1 MQMLLPPGTSWP
13 GEQAACLSPQLTSH
27 PPQAP
32 LGADLGALH
41 LLFLPGET
49 GVGVGALTDALDVRV
64 GAGREP
70 EGFALLRVVG
80 LLVLRHLVHGGATGE
95 RVERADADNRW
106 QGAQKQ

>member
-49 GVGVGALTDALDVRV
+49 GMTGMPMASGTTGTPASALV
-64 GAGREP
+64 AG
-70 EGFALLRVVG
+70 
-80 LLVLRHLVHGGATGE
+80 
-95 RVERADADNRW
+95 
-106 QGAQKQ
+106 